1 MKFSGRHF
9 PKDVILQAVRW
20 YVVYPL
26 GSRMIEEMV
35 AERRIA
41 LDQTTINCWV
51 NAYAPKLESLHRKQK
66 PVGQPHG
73 AWMNLLTICQSRHL
87 NNIVEQDHR
96 FVKRLT
102 RPMMQF
108 KAFYSA
114 LATHSGIELSHGL
127 REGRY
132 SDSRKTAPWEY
143 FYPLTEQLCLRSVD
157 FLFALNLQQ
166 NQKSCTMGAFYG
178 CSLKYLRR

>member
-35 AERRIA
+35 AERGIA

-66 PVGQPHG
+66 PVGQPHSARMKLIHDLPEQTFEQYRRARSPVCETIDPPDDAVQG
-73 AWMNLLTICQSRHL
+73 LLFCSGDSLRH
-87 NNIVEQDHR
+87 
-96 FVKRLT
+96 
-102 RPMMQF
+102 
-108 KAFYSA
+108 
-114 LATHSGIELSHGL
+114 
-127 REGRY
+127 
-132 SDSRKTAPWEY
+132 
-143 FYPLTEQLCLRSVD
+143 
-157 FLFALNLQQ
+157 
-166 NQKSCTMGAFYG
+166 
-178 CSLKYLRR
+178 